1 MKQLKVGDVL
11 ATINNLKNEGM
22 SLKEIVELPIYIG
35 YDDELNGLHCAWFV
49 QRVDTNNEDDAEE
62 NNKPC
67 AYLYAFSLSI
77 CRVYHRRQR
86 SR

>member
-35 YDDELNGLHCAWFV
+35 DDDELNGIHCAWYV
-49 QRVDTNNEDDAEE
+49 QRVDANNEDDADLVELI
-62 NNKPC
+62 NDNYGNFKITDK
-67 AYLYAFSLSI
+67 AILIS
-77 CRVYHRRQR
+77 
-86 SR
+86 